1 MIGQTSFGGIV
12 STGQATA
19 QAVTTSA
26 AQLVI
31 TGGVTMPSTSDRV
44 GSPSVKADTAN
55 NRLVFNAPGIYKVE
69 LNAVGVGASALQ
81 TTLQLRKNGSS
92 GAAFGSVSK
101 HTWGTAPNQQNAIF
115 VVEITNADILSTG
128 GVATFADPASG
139 VAAGRPAGGFAG
151 AGAAPLTGVPID
163 VMVTG
168 DGSVNLTLSDVRFYA
183 ERIG

>member
-31 TGGVTMPSTSDRV
+31 TGGVAMPSTSDRT
-44 GSPSVKADTAN
+44 GSPSVKADPTN

-69 LNAVGVGASALQ
+69 LNAVGVGAAALQ
-81 TTLQLRKNGSS
+81 TTMQLRKNGAS

-101 HTWGTAPNQQNAIF
+101 NTWATAPNQQNAFFI
-115 VVEITNADILSTG
+115 VEILASDIPAAG
-128 GVATFADPASG
+128 GVATFSDPSA
-139 VAAGRPAGGFAG
+139 AAGAYKPGGGFAG
-151 AGAAPLTGVPID
+151 AGAAPLTGVPVD
-163 VMVTG
+163 VLVTG
-168 DGSVNLTLSDVRFYA
+168 DGAVNLTLSDVRFYA